1 MAYLPYIRKSCFGY
15 QKIIFCKYLIS
26 YHIMDSAVKCQYKP
40 EFAISSHRSR
50 QERTESEP
58 SAAAEFKV
66 DFPPSFSVDFLEQPQ
81 KPFSLAERQE
91 GSMKKPLG
99 IIGGGNMGEAL
110 IAGVTHSA
118 IFSPQEI
125 LFFEPRLDRAQYL
138 SEKYRVSAVKTNQ
151 DLVKKCP
158 TVILA
163 VKPQS
168 VPEVLAEIVP
178 RIQSHHLL
186 ISICAGVLLDYIQSF
201 FAQPIRMIRAMPNTP
216 ALIQKG
222 ATALAASPGATE
234 EDLSDAVKI
243 FQAVGQTFVVQE
255 SQMDIVTGLSGS
267 GPAYVFA
274 FIEALAAGGVKEGL
288 PNDVALALASQTVL
302 GAAQLM
308 QITGQHPAI
317 LLNQVCT
324 PGGTTVSGLYAMEK
338 AGFRLALMDAV
349 MAATGRSRELGKAMR
364 RSADVPPLQSQG
376 KSSG

>member
-1 MAYLPYIRKSCFGY
+1 
-15 QKIIFCKYLIS
+15 
-26 YHIMDSAVKCQYKP
+26 MDSAIECQYKP
-40 EFAISSHRSR
+40 EFAIFSHRNR
-50 QERTESEP
+50 QAQTESEQF
-58 SAAAEFKV
+58 AAAEFKV
-66 DFPPSFSVDFLEQPQ
+66 DFPPSFSVDFPEQPQ
-81 KPFSLAERQE
+81 KPFSSAERQE
-91 GSMKKPLG
+91 GSMKRPLG

-138 SEKYRVSAVKTNQ
+138 LEKYRVSAVKTNQ
-151 DLVKKCP
+151 ELVKKSP

-168 VPEVLAEIVP
+168 VPEVLAEIAP

-201 FAQPIRMIRAMPNTP
+201 FARPIRMIRAMPNTP

-222 ATALAASPGATE
+222 ATALAASPRATK
-234 EDLSDAVKI
+234 EDLSNAVRI
-243 FQAVGQTFVVQE
+243 FQAVGQAFVVQE

-288 PNDVALALASQTVL
+288 PNDVALSLASQTVL

-308 QITGQHPAI
+308 QATGQHPAI

-349 MAATGRSRELGKAMR
+349 MAATERSRELGEAIAARRTFLPSNRRRKAVVER
-364 RSADVPPLQSQG
+364 RSRGIRANQKRL
-376 KSSG
+376 